1 MDLGLKDKNVIVTG
15 GASNIGRTICLTFG
29 QEGANVAVVDM
40 DDENG
45 GKVVKLI
52 QDLGT
57 NAKFIKA
64 DVTKYAE
71 AEKVI
76 KEAVDAFGSIDALVN
91 NVGWDDF
98 VPFLDIPVEKYEKY
112 LDLNLRHVLYFT
124 RAVLPKMVEQK
135 GGSIVNIGSDAGR
148 LGEFRESVYAAAKG
162 GVISFTK
169 NTAREF
175 GRFQIRANCIC
186 PGATMPGSDEET
198 GKFSLFRL
206 KEVQTLFP
214 PEVQEKLAKH
224 GYPLRRLGRAE
235 DIANM
240 VVFITSPRASW
251 ITGQTISVSGG
262 YSMF

>member
-1 MDLGLKDKNVIVTG
+1 MDLGLEGKNAIVTG
-15 GASNIGRTICLTFG
+15 GASNIGRAICLTLG
-29 QEGANVAVVDM
+29 EEGANVAIIDL

-45 GKVVKLI
+45 NKVAQLI
-52 QDLGT
+52 QQKGPR
-57 NAKFIKA
+57 AKYIKA
-64 DVTKYAE
+64 DVTKYPE
-71 AEKVI
+71 AERVVQ
-76 KEAVDAFGSIDALVN
+76 ETVEEFGGVDILVN

-98 VPFLDIPVEKYEKY
+98 IPFLEIPVEKYDKY
-112 LDLNLRHVLYFT
+112 LDLNLRHVFYFT
-124 RAVLPKMVEQK
+124 RAVLPQMVEQK
-135 GGSIVNIGSDAGR
+135 GGSIVNISSDAGR

-186 PGATMPGSDEET
+186 PGATMPEEEEK
-198 GKFSLFRL
+198 GKYSLFREDNVI
-206 KEVQTLFP
+206 KLFP

-224 GYPLRRLGRAE
+224 GYPLRRLGKSQ

-240 VVFITSPRASW
+240 AVFLASERASW
-251 ITGQTISVSGG
+251 VTGQTVSVSGG